1 MTLNQITVGQI
12 PVPTPA
18 TSAAIDE
25 LFFDVT
31 FSVPILGKVMTC
43 HNVPESVIPGVAK
56 TTKDFLV
63 ERLNPFR

>member
-43 HNVPESVIPGVAK
+43 HNVPK

>member
-18 TSAAIDE
+18 TDTSGQP
-25 LFFDVT
+25 FFDVT

-63 ERLNPFR
+63 ERLNPFC